1 MVSTDLIH
9 SLKLSLPIADIIAK
23 SGLKK
28 VLAVNHPTRIKRYK
42 K

>member
-1 MVSTDLIH
+1 
-9 SLKLSLPIADIIAK
+9 LPIANIIAK

-28 VLAVNHPTRIKRYK
+28 LLAVNHPTRIKRYK